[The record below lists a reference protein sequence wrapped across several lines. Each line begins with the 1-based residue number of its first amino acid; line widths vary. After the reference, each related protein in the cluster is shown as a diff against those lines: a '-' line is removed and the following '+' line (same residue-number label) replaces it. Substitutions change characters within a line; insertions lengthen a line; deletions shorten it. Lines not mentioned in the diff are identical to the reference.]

1 MTVGSARK
9 RRIHKSGVLIVISLG
24 AIFAGFPV
32 FWMFVNSFKPNSEI
46 FAFPP
51 KIVSPNFTFDAYFEI
66 FKKFRSI
73 QYQAQ
78 KKTSSSWS

>member
-32 FWMFVNSFKPNSEI
+32 FWMFVNSFKPNLI
-46 FAFPP
+46 IP
-51 KIVSPNFTFDAYFEI
+51 KKYVFSSIVI
-66 FKKFRSI
+66 
-73 QYQAQ
+73 
-78 KKTSSSWS
+78 